1 MAEANRKPPIRWH
14 VPTLLV
20 AAALAV
26 AGIVAGIVHVRR
38 DNTGPFISTALPR
51 EAAPVANA
59 IRDSISAED
68 RLVRFKR
75 TEVATSKEA
84 IAALDAGKVEAALT
98 RSDIAMPRSGGTA
111 VIIRRDALV
120 LITQRRSKVTNAAAL
135 AGKTV
140 AVVDALGGSDRALVD
155 SVLRFYEIEGK
166 VTLVNMTLAELPAA
180 FASRRIAATFI
191 VAPPQHETIGTALK
205 AAGERQAVVVSMPEA
220 DAIAKRVPGVE
231 SMELTRGI
239 FGGTP
244 PSPAEA
250 ATTVS
255 VSWRYVAANAAAKT
269 KVQNATR
276 QILSVRSRVNGQAP
290 IFLKIEAPSTDKD
303 AVFPV
308 HAGAAAFIDD
318 EPDNSFDRLESL
330 FYLIMMSSG
339 LIGSLVAAVM
349 STWRHK
355 VTGQMEPDEQLGQI
369 LLAIDQAPLRE
380 LDELERNADRQVRLF
395 LSSRKAAEQAPMCAL
410 LVSEV
415 RRAVEQRRKA
425 LSDDMASG
433 DGGQPRVH

>member
-1 MAEANRKPPIRWH
+1 MADANRTPKIRWH
-14 VPTLLV
+14 WPTLLV
-20 AAALAV
+20 AIALAV
-26 AGIVAGIVHVRR
+26 TGIVAGIFHLRR
-38 DNTGPFISTALPR
+38 DNTGPSISVALPR
-51 EAAPVANA
+51 EAVQVANA
-59 IRDSISAED
+59 IRNNISAED
-68 RLVRFKR
+68 RLVRFR
-75 TEVATSKEA
+75 RSEVATSQEA

-98 RSDIAMPRSGGTA
+98 RSDVAMPRSGGTA

-120 LITQRRSKVTNAAAL
+120 LITQRRSKIANAAAL

-140 AVVDALGGSDRALVD
+140 AVVDALGGSDRTLVD
-155 SVLRFYEIEGK
+155 SVLKFYEIEGK

-180 FASRRIAATFI
+180 FASRRIAASFI

-220 DAIAKRVPGVE
+220 DAIAKRVPGLE

-244 PSPAEA
+244 PLPAEA

-255 VSWRYVAANAAAKT
+255 VSWRYVAANSTAKT
-269 KVQNATR
+269 KVQSATR
-276 QILSVRSRVNGQAP
+276 QILSVRSQVNGQAP

-303 AVFPV
+303 AAFPV

-318 EPDNSFDRLESL
+318 EPDHTFDRVESL

-349 STWRHK
+349 GTWRHK
-355 VTGQMEPDEQLGQI
+355 VTGQMEPEEQLGKI
-369 LLAIDQAPLRE
+369 LLAVDQAPLGE
-380 LDELERNADRQVRLF
+380 LDELERSADRQVRL
-395 LSSRKAAEQAPMCAL
+395 LLRSRNAAEQAPMCAF

-415 RRAVEQRRKA
+415 RRAVDQRRKA
-425 LSDDMASG
+425 LSDDTASG
-433 DGGQPRVH
+433 DGRQPRVH

>member
-1 MAEANRKPPIRWH
+1 
-14 VPTLLV
+14 
-20 AAALAV
+20 
-26 AGIVAGIVHVRR
+26 
-38 DNTGPFISTALPR
+38 
-51 EAAPVANA
+51 
-59 IRDSISAED
+59 
-68 RLVRFKR
+68 
-75 TEVATSKEA
+75 
-84 IAALDAGKVEAALT
+84 
-98 RSDIAMPRSGGTA
+98 
-111 VIIRRDALV
+111 
-120 LITQRRSKVTNAAAL
+120 
-135 AGKTV
+135 
-140 AVVDALGGSDRALVD
+140 
-155 SVLRFYEIEGK
+155 
-166 VTLVNMTLAELPAA
+166 
-180 FASRRIAATFI
+180 
-191 VAPPQHETIGTALK
+191 
-205 AAGERQAVVVSMPEA
+205 
-220 DAIAKRVPGVE
+220 
-231 SMELTRGI
+231 
-239 FGGTP
+239 
-244 PSPAEA
+244 
-250 ATTVS
+250 
-255 VSWRYVAANAAAKT
+255 VAANAAAKT